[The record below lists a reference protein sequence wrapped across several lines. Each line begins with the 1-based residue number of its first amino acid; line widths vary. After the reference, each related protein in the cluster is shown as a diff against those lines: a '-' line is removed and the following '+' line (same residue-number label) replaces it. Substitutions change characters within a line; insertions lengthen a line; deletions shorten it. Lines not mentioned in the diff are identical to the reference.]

1 MTSAGGF
8 SIFAMTRTKIFPK
21 CSRFCDIFGLFFYPS
36 GAILK
41 RKRIF
46 PAEGPFPAGL
56 WGVSMDKSKGQKI
69 FGVILKILPFLVIG
83 ILVACNWDWLRHL
96 TFEQIVSYTPE
107 NLFLAALILIGL
119 YALKSLTVVFPLVAL
134 YMAAGVLFPFWPA
147 LLINILGL
155 ALCASIP
162 YCIGRFSGSGFIDWL
177 DRKFPK
183 IDKLNHLQ
191 MNNTLFSAYLLRVV
205 SILPGDVVSMY
216 FGASRSKYFPYLVG
230 SILGL
235 SPIMV
240 IQTLMGE
247 NLDDPFSLKFFL
259 LLAAMVLVSLF
270 SSRLFNRRLKEQAK
284 D

>member
-1 MTSAGGF
+1 
-8 SIFAMTRTKIFPK
+8 
-21 CSRFCDIFGLFFYPS
+21 
-36 GAILK
+36 
-41 RKRIF
+41 
-46 PAEGPFPAGL
+46 
-56 WGVSMDKSKGQKI
+56 MDKSKGKKT

-83 ILVACNWDWLRHL
+83 ILVACNWDWLRNL
-96 TFEQIVSYTPE
+96 TFEQVVSYTPE
-107 NLFLAALILIGL
+107 NLFLAALCLIGL

-147 LLINILGL
+147 LLINVLGL
-155 ALCASIP
+155 VVCASIP
-162 YCIGRFSGSGFIDWL
+162 YCIGRFSGSGLIDWL

-216 FGASRSKYFPYLVG
+216 FGASRSSYFPYIVG
-230 SILGL
+230 SLLGL

-259 LLAAMVLVSLF
+259 LLVLMVLVSLF
-270 SSRLFNRRLKEQAK
+270 SSRLFNRRLKKQAK
-284 D
+284 E

>member
-1 MTSAGGF
+1 MFTVLRHF
-8 SIFAMTRTKIFPK
+8 RFVFLPIRCYTEKKTDFPV
-21 CSRFCDIFGLFFYPS
+21 
-36 GAILK
+36 
-41 RKRIF
+41 
-46 PAEGPFPAGL
+46 EGPSPAGL

-147 LLINILGL
+147 LLVNVLGL
-155 ALCASIP
+155 ALCVTIP
-162 YCIGRFSGSGFIDWL
+162 YCIGRFSGSGFIQWL
-177 DRKFPK
+177 NRKFPK

-191 MNNTLFSAYLLRVV
+191 MSNTLFSAYLLRVV

-259 LLAAMVLVSLF
+259 LLALMVLVSLF